1 MGEPGFN
8 PAFAGHLGV
17 PVALVCGDDTVDI
30 EVGAL
35 MPWAER
41 VITKWAISPFSARN
55 LTPKASQKRIR
66 EGVKRALDRLSEMKP
81 LVLEAP
87 IHLEVDLM
95 QPIFADLA
103 ADIPGVERVDGRTLA
118 YTGDDM
124 LEVTRIW
131 RLIINTSRGGS
142 FV

>member
-1 MGEPGFN
+1 M
-8 PAFAGHLGV
+8 
-17 PVALVCGDDTVDI
+17 
-30 EVGAL
+30 
-35 MPWAER
+35 
-41 VITKWAISPFSARN
+41 
-55 LTPKASQKRIR
+55 
-66 EGVKRALDRLSEMKP
+66 DRLSEMKP

-87 IHLEVDLM
+87 IQFEVDLM

-118 YTGDDM
+118 YTGADM

-131 RLIINTSRGGS
+131 RLIINPSRGES